1 MIICI
6 MGCFKVKRW
15 FYRNSASQRF
25 RRQSLLYGVVALR
38 LPRHIRIRKQPQRCI
53 LSYLFYLQ
61 QMLRQTTSSLR
72 GLPDFVIIGA
82 QKSGTTSLYNFII
95 KHPTI
100 APASRK
106 ELHYFSIYYDLG
118 ERWYR
123 SNFPTNLSRRRH
135 YKKTGQKLLS
145 GEASPTYFFFPRV
158 SGRMKKD
165 LPDAKLIVILRNPV
179 DRAYSQYQH
188 TLSHNNETLSFEKA
202 IELEEKRCAGE
213 REQMIK
219 DPGFVPKHFRKHS
232 YLARGTYADQLERWF
247 KHYDRKQFLILATED
262 LRKNPQRTLDQ
273 IFNFLEVPPFQIGDF
288 MDANTRIYE
297 KMSKDTR
304 KFLVEYF
311 KPHNERL
318 YRMLQR
324 SFDWDK

>member
-1 MIICI
+1 MRY
-6 MGCFKVKRW
+6 FKSKARKW
-15 FYRNSASQRF
+15 LHQHP
-25 RRQSLLYGVVALR
+25 LLY
-38 LPRHIRIRKQPQRCI
+38 
-53 LSYLFYLQ
+53 SFYLQ
-61 QMLRQTTSSLR
+61 DKFRIITSHLRN
-72 GLPDFVIIGA
+72 LPDFVIIGA

-106 ELHYFSIYYDLG
+106 ELHYFSIRYDLG

-145 GEASPTYFFFPRV
+145 GEASPSYLFYPRV
-158 SGRMKKD
+158 SDRMRKN

-179 DRAYSQYQH
+179 DRTYSHYQH
-188 TLSHNNETLSFEKA
+188 TLRQNDETLSFEKA

-219 DPGFVPKHFRKHS
+219 DPGFVSNNYRRYS
-232 YLARGTYADQLERWF
+232 YLSVGVYADHLERWF
-247 KHYDRKQFLILATED
+247 KHYDRKQFLILAAED
-262 LRKNPQRTLDQ
+262 FRKNPQQVLDHV
-273 IFNFLEVPPFQIGDF
+273 FDFLEVPPFQI
-288 MDANTRIYE
+288 MDLKDENVGSYK
-297 KMSKDTR
+297 KMDENTR

-311 KPHNERL
+311 KPHNDRL
-318 YRMLQR
+318 YKLLQR
-324 SFDWDK
+324 SFEWDK